1 MPANDK
7 TPSLDSWLAD
17 NPDSGPGVVA
27 WVDTL
32 PDDIRKQ
39 IAESTVSAQRLV
51 RWLRAIG
58 YEDATLSKVDNW
70 RRANRDRRNANDV

>member
-1 MPANDK
+1 MPADD

-17 NPDSGPGVVA
+17 NPDGGPGVVA

-32 PDDIRKQ
+32 PADIRQQ
-39 IAESTVSAQRLV
+39 IADSTVSVQRLV

-58 YEDATLSKVDNW
+58 YDNATYSKVDNW
-70 RRANRDRRNANDV
+70 RRANRERRNVTDV